1 MNVYKRENYLR
12 LIRGFYH
19 DCDLI
24 KVITGVRRCGKS
36 CLMNSIAQELRES
49 GVEESRIVY
58 LDLDLRE
65 YRKVKTADQLENLID
80 GLSSKTGKTYLFI
93 DEIQNVT
100 DFEEVVNAFRGE
112 GHHSI
117 FITGSNSYLL
127 SGELVTKLTGR
138 YIEFEMFPLTFD
150 EYLGMK
156 GFLGKTISSNL
167 VKEFDL
173 FLRQGGFPKAVQYD
187 DPENRRSY
195 VKSVID
201 EIFQKDIKRRIKIR
215 NVAAFQSVQTYLINN
230 FGATTSLSNLVDDL
244 GKAGIHIKRETLNR
258 YITIL
263 KDAKILCECNR
274 FDLKS
279 RRSIG
284 GEQKFYLSDLGFY
297 FTTNT
302 DNRINYGPALEN
314 AVYVYARTHGYS
326 ASIGRIGSLE
336 CDFILRRGDAD
347 YAYAQVAMSMMS
359 DKSTE
364 DREYTP
370 LERIRDNYP
379 KFILTR
385 DDPIQKR
392 NGILHVNLPDFM
404 RQGQI
409 FTSNTLP

>member
-1 MNVYKRENYLR
+1 MNIYKRENYLR

-49 GVEESRIVY
+49 GVEESQIAY

-65 YRKVKTADQLENLID
+65 YRKIKTADQLEDLID
-80 GLSSKTGKTYLFI
+80 RLTSKTGKTYLFI
-93 DEIQNVT
+93 DEIQNVS
-100 DFEEVVNAFRGE
+100 DFEEVINAFRGE
-112 GHHSI
+112 GRHSI

-156 GFLGKTISSNL
+156 GFLGKAISTIL
-167 VKEFDL
+167 VMEFDL

-187 DPENRRSY
+187 NPEDRRSY
-195 VKSVID
+195 VRSVID

-244 GKAGIHIKRETLNR
+244 EKTSIHIKRETLNR

-263 KDAKILCECNR
+263 KDAKILYECNR

-297 FTTNT
+297 FMTNT

-364 DREYTP
+364 DREYRP
-370 LERIRDNYP
+370 LEKIRDNYP

-385 DDPIQKR
+385 NDPIQKR
-392 NGILHVNLPDFM
+392 NGILHENLPDFM
-404 RQGQI
+404 KRGQL
-409 FTSNTLP
+409 FTANTLP